1 MAVFTR
7 TNGDAKT
14 VVSVGNA
21 VSVSAETTGTIIATG
36 IGKPPIALA
45 ITANNSVAAQMGSGE
60 VVEQLLRWVG
70 GTTTMLAYQVDAAQ
84 ISILVE
90 DGDISGLDTTNA
102 NANIT
107 SAGFGVNSNGITD
120 VGLKLATS

>member
-107 SAGFGVNSNGITD
+107 SAGFGVDSITN

>member
-14 VVSVGNA
+14 VVSVGN
-21 VSVSAETTGTIIATG
+21 VSTSAETTGVIISTG

-45 ITANNSVAAQMGSGE
+45 LTANNSVAAQMGSGE

-107 SAGFGVNSNGITD
+107 SAGFGVDSITN